1 MTLTRRVMCQAAVAT
16 VVAALTGCAGGRY
29 QGDERTV
36 RIAGGQRGGF
46 YLEVARL
53 LAGEISSAEPNLR
66 CTALETGG
74 SVQNVQMISSGQ
86 ADIGVSQSDVAIAA
100 VTGSEPFAGVLPLR
114 GIGRMYEDYLQ
125 LVVLAD
131 SEFTTVFDLAG
142 RTVSLGAHGSGATL
156 TGQRLIS
163 AVGIRV
169 GERFALLTEA
179 VDALADRRV
188 DALVWSG
195 GVPTPILAAL
205 HRKVGIRLL
214 PLGKALPMLRER
226 YGMAYQQ
233 VTIPAGG
240 YGGNGMPGI
249 GVPNLLLCDRS
260 LPDDVVATITRV
272 VVEHA
277 AQLVPPQALGTQFLD
292 RRALICLLG
301 VPMHP
306 GAASAYQQL
315 HG

>member
-1 MTLTRRVMCQAAVAT
+1 MTLTRRVVCQAAVAGLLAT
-16 VVAALTGCAGGRY
+16 VTGCGGDRY
-29 QGDERTV
+29 QGEERTI

-46 YLEVARL
+46 YLEVAKL
-53 LAGEISSAEPNLR
+53 LAEEISSAEPNLR

-74 SVQNVQMISSGQ
+74 SVQNVQMINSGQ
-86 ADIGVSQSDVAIAA
+86 ADVGVSQSDVARAA
-100 VTGSEPFAGVLPLR
+100 VAGTEPFAGVLPIR

-131 SEFTTVFDLAG
+131 SEFKQISDLAG
-142 RTVSLGAHGSGATL
+142 KTVSLGARGSGTAL
-156 TGQRLIS
+156 TGKRLIS

-169 GERFALLTEA
+169 DERFELLTEA
-179 VDALADRRV
+179 VHALADRRV

-195 GVPTPILAAL
+195 GIPTPALASL
-205 HRKVGIRLL
+205 DEEVGIRLL
-214 PLGKALPMLRER
+214 LLKEVLPKLRER

-233 VTIPAGG
+233 VAIPAGG
-240 YGGNGMPGI
+240 YGRPGMAAI

-260 LPDDVVATITRV
+260 LPDEVVATVTGV
-272 VVEHA
+272 LVEHA
-277 AQLVPPQALGTQFLD
+277 ARLVPPQALGTQFLD
-292 RRALICLLG
+292 RRALICLLD

-306 GAASAYQQL
+306 GAASAYRQL